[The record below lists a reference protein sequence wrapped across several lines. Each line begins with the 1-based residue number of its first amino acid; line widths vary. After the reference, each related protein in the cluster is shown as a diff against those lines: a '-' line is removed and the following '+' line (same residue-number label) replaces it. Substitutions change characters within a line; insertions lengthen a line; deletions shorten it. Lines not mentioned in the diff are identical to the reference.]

1 MLHNK
6 TNGLKPNKIDY
17 SKSWQ
22 RREFVTT
29 MIKAIGASPLL
40 AIPAAGFALDHYN
53 HNRPITVQQVIGLIL
68 KSIPGA
74 PFQKTVDT
82 IKSGDPSQIVSGI
95 VTTMFA
101 TNAVIEKTI
110 KTGANFIIAH
120 EPTFYNHLD
129 EVAWL
134 ENDEVYKHKK
144 DLLEKNKIVVW
155 RFHDYI
161 HSHKPDGVLMGVLIA
176 LGWEQYYNSG
186 NPNILSIPSTT
197 LGKLITHL
205 KNKLGISHLKLV
217 GDLSQEC
224 SHIAL
229 LPGAAGGT
237 SQIGLLQKENP
248 DVLICGEINEWET
261 AEYIR
266 DMRQMGSKTS
276 LIILGHSVS
285 EEPGLEWL
293 VNWLQPQIPGVKITH
308 IASEDPFI
316 WA

>member
-1 MLHNK
+1 MPEFNINK
-6 TNGLKPNKIDY
+6 TGTT
-17 SKSWQ
+17 KSWQ

-29 MIKAIGASPLL
+29 MIKAIGAAPLITIPGA
-40 AIPAAGFALDHYN
+40 AIALNTFQHDHAF
-53 HNRPITVQQVIGLIL
+53 TVQQVIDMIL

-82 IKSGDPSQIVSGI
+82 IKSGDPSQIVTGI

-101 TNAVIEKTI
+101 TDAVIEKTI
-110 KTGANFIIAH
+110 KAGANFIIAH

-129 EVAWL
+129 DVAWL

-161 HSHKPDGVLMGVLIA
+161 HAHKPDGVLMGVLIA
-176 LGWEQYYNSG
+176 LGWEQYYNAD
-186 NPNILSIPSTT
+186 NPHILSIPSST
-197 LGKLITHL
+197 LGELISQL
-205 KNKLGISHLKLV
+205 KNKLGITHLKMI
-217 GDLSQEC
+217 GDLSQNC
-224 SHIAL
+224 SRIAL
-229 LPGAAGGT
+229 LPGAAGGMA
-237 SQIGLLQKENP
+237 QIGLLQKEKP
-248 DVLICGEINEWET
+248 DVLICGEISEWET

-266 DMRQMGSKTS
+266 DMQQMGSKAS

-293 VNWLQPQIPGVKITH
+293 VTWLQPQIPGIKIIH
-308 IASEDPFI
+308 IPSDDPFI